1 MTSHD
6 LDFIDFSSDFLFFN
20 EKKRTTKSIN
30 SLHRFQIKTQNDVSN
45 QKYKDPSQSRSHQP
59 ELNRLYNMCTR
70 QTETALNVRQR

>member
-6 LDFIDFSSDFLFFN
+6 LDFIDFSYDFLFFN

-45 QKYKDPSQSRSHQP
+45 QKYKDPSQSRSH
-59 ELNRLYNMCTR
+59 
-70 QTETALNVRQR
+70 